1 MQELATSTQTRAVP
15 APSPPHELAH
25 APVEVPPAKLSLA
38 ESARA
43 LRRLPLFPLI
53 VIAVFVL
60 ISLFGQW
67 LTPVSD
73 NAQNLR
79 LRFLPPA
86 WLDGG
91 NIGFL
96 LGTDNLGR
104 DLLSRIIVGARAS
117 FIVAI
122 SALAFGSALGS
133 LIGLACGYFGGRL
146 DSFLMRTADG
156 VMAFPLVLA
165 ALLLVAVIGP
175 GVHTVVIAVSLILWA
190 RFARLIRS
198 EVLSVRER
206 DFVKLA
212 RIAGASN
219 QRIMFV
225 HILPNV
231 LNSVV
236 VLLTLQLGFVII
248 VEATLSFLGAGV
260 PPPTPTWGQ
269 MVASGRTYIE
279 TAWWMS
285 LFPGLAIAV
294 VVLSFNLLGDWLRD
308 HLDPKLRQL

>member
-1 MQELATSTQTRAVP
+1 MSGAVQAQASAENRPPKSAPPSRDGLLAS
-15 APSPPHELAH
+15 
-25 APVEVPPAKLSLA
+25 
-38 ESARA
+38 
-43 LRRLPLFPLI
+43 LRRLPVIPTTIIVLFI
-53 VIAVFVL
+53 L
-60 ISLFGQW
+60 ISLFGEW
-67 LTPVSD
+67 LTPASAYD
-73 NAQNLR
+73 QNLR

-86 WLDGG
+86 WLEGG
-91 NIGFL
+91 DARFL

-104 DLLSRIIVGARAS
+104 DILSRIIVGARAS

-122 SALAFGSALGS
+122 SALTFGSALGS
-133 LIGLACGYFGGRL
+133 IIGLASGYFGGKL
-146 DSFLMRTADG
+146 DTFIMRTADG
-156 VMAFPLVLA
+156 MMAFPLVLA

-175 GVHTVVIAVSLILWA
+175 GVHTVVIATSLVLWA

-212 RIAGASN
+212 RIAGASSF
-219 QRIMFV
+219 RIMFV

-279 TAWWMS
+279 TAWWIS
-285 LFPGLAIAV
+285 VFPGLAIAA
-294 VVLSFNLLGDWLRD
+294 VVLAFNLLGDWLRD

>member
-1 MQELATSTQTRAVP
+1 VSGAVQAQASAEKRPPKGAPPSRDGLLAS
-15 APSPPHELAH
+15 
-25 APVEVPPAKLSLA
+25 
-38 ESARA
+38 
-43 LRRLPLFPLI
+43 LRRLPVIPTTIIVLF
-53 VIAVFVL
+53 IA
-60 ISLFGQW
+60 ISLFGEW
-67 LTPVSD
+67 LTPASAYD
-73 NAQNLR
+73 QNLR

-86 WLDGG
+86 WLEGG
-91 NIGFL
+91 DARFL

-104 DLLSRIIVGARAS
+104 DILSRIIVGARAS

-122 SALAFGSALGS
+122 SALTFGSALGS
-133 LIGLACGYFGGRL
+133 IIGLASGYFGGKL
-146 DSFLMRTADG
+146 DTFIMRTADG
-156 VMAFPLVLA
+156 MMAFPLVLA

-175 GVHTVVIAVSLILWA
+175 GVHTVVIATSLVLWA

-212 RIAGASN
+212 RIAGASSL
-219 QRIMFV
+219 RFMFI

-269 MVASGRTYIE
+269 MVAGGRTYIE
-279 TAWWMS
+279 TAWWIS
-285 LFPGLAIAV
+285 VFPGLAIAA
-294 VVLSFNLLGDWLRD
+294 VVLAFNLLGDWLRD

>member
-1 MQELATSTQTRAVP
+1 MAGIVQAEATAKKPKPGS
-15 APSPPHELAH
+15 APPSRDGLWAS
-25 APVEVPPAKLSLA
+25 V
-38 ESARA
+38 
-43 LRRLPLFPLI
+43 RRMPLI
-53 VIAVFVL
+53 PTTIIVL
-60 ISLFGQW
+60 FIVISLFGEW
-67 LTPVSD
+67 LTPAS
-73 NAQNLR
+73 AYEQNLR
-79 LRFLPPA
+79 MRFLPPS

-91 NIGFL
+91 DPRFL

-104 DLLSRIIVGARAS
+104 DILSRIIVGARAS

-122 SALAFGSALGS
+122 SALTFGSALGS
-133 LIGLACGYFGGRL
+133 VIGLASGYFGGKL
-146 DSFLMRTADG
+146 DTFIMRTADG
-156 VMAFPLVLA
+156 MMAFPLVLA

-175 GVHTVVIAVSLILWA
+175 GVHTVVIATSLVLWA

-212 RIAGASN
+212 RIAGASSL
-219 QRIMFV
+219 RIMFI

-269 MVASGRTYIE
+269 MVAAGRTYIE
-279 TAWWMS
+279 TAWWIS
-285 LFPGLAIAV
+285 VFPGLAIAA
-294 VVLSFNLLGDWLRD
+294 VVLAFNLLGDWLRD

>member
-1 MQELATSTQTRAVP
+1 MVSVPISPATSRGGAASIWRA
-15 APSPPHELAH
+15 AW
-25 APVEVPPAKLSLA
+25 
-38 ESARA
+38 
-43 LRRLPLFPLI
+43 RLPLIPLAI
-53 VIAVFVL
+53 IAVFVI
-60 ISLFGQW
+60 ISLLGDY
-67 LTPVSD
+67 LTPVPP
-73 NAQNLR
+73 NEQNLR
-79 LRFLPPA
+79 LRYLPPA
-86 WLDGG
+86 WLEGG
-91 NIGFL
+91 NPRYL

-104 DLLSRIIVGARAS
+104 DVLSRIIVGARAS
-117 FIVAI
+117 FIVAVA
-122 SALAFGSALGS
+122 ALAFGSVLGS
-133 LIGLACGYFGGRL
+133 LIGLVSGYYGGRL
-146 DSFLMRTADG
+146 DAFIMRTADG
-156 VMAFPLVLA
+156 MMAFPLVLA

-175 GVHTVVIAVSLILWA
+175 GVHTVVIAASLILWA

-206 DFVKLA
+206 DFIKLA
-212 RIAGASN
+212 RIAGAPAW
-219 QRIMFV
+219 RIMLV

-269 MVASGRTYIE
+269 MVAAGRTYIE
-279 TAWWMS
+279 TAWWIS
-285 LFPGLAIAV
+285 LFPGMAIAA

>member
-1 MQELATSTQTRAVP
+1 MAIEIHEPVIIAQPVP
-15 APSPPHELAH
+15 QFTHVTPHYG
-25 APVEVPPAKLSLA
+25 VWQS
-38 ESARA
+38 
-43 LRRLPLFPLI
+43 LRRLPLLPLI
-53 VIAVFVL
+53 IIGVFV
-60 ISLFGQW
+60 IVSIFGEW
-67 LTPVSD
+67 LAPLPYNQQS
-73 NAQNLR
+73 LR

-91 NIGFL
+91 NMLYL

-104 DLLSRIIVGARAS
+104 DVLSRIIVGARTS
-117 FIVAI
+117 FIVALA
-122 SALAFGSALGS
+122 ALAFGSLLGS
-133 LIGLACGYFGGRL
+133 LIGLASGYFGGRF
-146 DSFLMRTADG
+146 DAFVMRTADG
-156 VMAFPLVLA
+156 MMAFPLVLA

-175 GVHTVVIAVSLILWA
+175 GVLTVVIAASLILWA

-206 DFVKLA
+206 DFVTLA
-212 RIAGASN
+212 RIAGASSR
-219 QRIMFV
+219 RIMLV

-269 MVASGRTYIE
+269 MVANGRTYIE
-279 TAWWMS
+279 TAWWIS

>member
-1 MQELATSTQTRAVP
+1 VSGAVQAQATAEKRQPKGAPPSRDGLLAS
-15 APSPPHELAH
+15 
-25 APVEVPPAKLSLA
+25 
-38 ESARA
+38 
-43 LRRLPLFPLI
+43 LRRLPVIPTTIIVLFI
-53 VIAVFVL
+53 V
-60 ISLFGQW
+60 ISLFGEW
-67 LTPVSD
+67 LTPASAYD
-73 NAQNLR
+73 QNLR
-79 LRFLPPA
+79 LRFLPPS
-86 WLDGG
+86 WLEGG
-91 NIGFL
+91 DARFL

-104 DLLSRIIVGARAS
+104 DILSRIIVGARAS

-122 SALAFGSALGS
+122 SALTFGSALGS
-133 LIGLACGYFGGRL
+133 IIGLASGYFGGKL
-146 DSFLMRTADG
+146 DTFIMRAADG
-156 VMAFPLVLA
+156 MMAFPLVLA

-175 GVHTVVIAVSLILWA
+175 GVHTVVIATSLVLWA

-212 RIAGASN
+212 RIAGALSF
-219 QRIMFV
+219 RIMFI

-269 MVASGRTYIE
+269 MVAAGRTYIE
-279 TAWWMS
+279 TAWWIS
-285 LFPGLAIAV
+285 VFPGLAIAA
-294 VVLSFNLLGDWLRD
+294 VVLAFNLLGDWLRD

>member
-1 MQELATSTQTRAVP
+1 MAIRIEERTGSRRQ
-15 APSPPHELAH
+15 
-25 APVEVPPAKLSLA
+25 AKPW
-38 ESARA
+38 
-43 LRRLPLFPLI
+43 LRPGLLRDIWRLPLLPILI
-53 VIAVFVL
+53 IA
-60 ISLFGQW
+60 LFFIVSMFGDW
-67 LTPVSD
+67 LTPVPP
-73 NAQNLR
+73 NEQNLR

-86 WLDGG
+86 WLEGG
-91 NIGFL
+91 NPRFL

-104 DLLSRIIVGARAS
+104 DMLSRIIIGARAS

-122 SALAFGSALGS
+122 AALAFGSVLGS
-133 LIGLACGYFGGRL
+133 LIGLASGYFGGRL
-146 DSFLMRTADG
+146 DAIIMRTADG
-156 VMAFPLVLA
+156 MMSFPLVLA

-175 GVHTVVIAVSLILWA
+175 GIHTVVIAASLILWA

-206 DFVKLA
+206 DYIKLA
-212 RIAGASN
+212 RIAGAPAH
-219 QRIMFV
+219 RIMLV

-269 MVASGRTYIE
+269 MVAGGRTYIE
-279 TAWWMS
+279 TAWWIS
-285 LFPGLAIAV
+285 LFPGLAIAA

-308 HLDPKLRQL
+308 YLDPKLRQL